1 MRRREW
7 LKTRWTLS
15 TAVLLVTGGLTLSQQ
30 ISHAQQSPGRRVDD
44 AALRNAGASGEE
56 WLTYG
61 LDPGEKRYS
70 PLTQIDA
77 TNVTRLGLAW
87 SFDIPGGNSAPPGGG
102 NQEAT
107 LLASNGV
114 ALRHHDLER
123 GVRGRCAH
131 RQAALEVGSRGE
143 SAAVQS
149 KICCGVVN
157 RGVALYEGKVI
168 APIIDGRL
176 VALDAST
183 GKPVWEARVAYPQDQ
198 YTLTM
203 APRIAK
209 GKVHRRR
216 ERIGVSGARFRRRV
230 RRQHRPARVALLH
243 RARRSVEAV
252 RERRDAQGRARRG
265 AASGTRWAAARTV
278 WDGMAYDPQANLI
291 YFGTGNGGPW
301 PEVLRGSQG
310 KDNLYV
316 CSIIAVNPDNGE
328 MKWYYQAV
336 PGDSWD
342 YDAVQQLTLADLTI
356 DGRPRTRHHA
366 GEQERLLLRDRSDHR
381 RVHFGVAVRAAELV
395 RGDGQEDRPAVHP
408 PARVLRHGSGDDL
421 PGPDRRAQLVADVVQ
436 SADRTDVHPD
446 HVRNSSTYTVNPD
459 TFVFR
464 EGGRNTGI
472 GRGNAPGPPAAADAH
487 PGTTPERR
495 RRAVRAADDRTAA
508 TDSAAALLI
517 AWDPVTQKERWRREG
532 GGASGGG
539 TVTTAGNLVLQVRA
553 RWAAHRLQR
562 RQGREAA
569 RDSDTGLRQGMGPPI
584 TYMVDGKQYVTL
596 MGGRGVVGGAAGGR
610 GRRSRNRSRCGAG
623 RRRCGRTRR
632 RSGPRPAVAAENSDV
647 RARRRRA
654 VKAAAESQHGSLH
667 DCVHRRRC
675 QG

>member
-1 MRRREW
+1 MLAQYSQKSLEVPMRRREW

-30 ISHAQQSPGRRVDD
+30 ISHAQQSPERRVDD

-77 TNVTRLGLAW
+77 SNVTRLGPAW
-87 SFDIPGGNSAPPGGG
+87 SFDIPGGNNAPPGGG

-107 LLASNGV
+107 LLVSNGV
-114 ALRHHDLER
+114 LYGITTWSVVYAVDART
-123 GVRGRCAH
+123 GR
-131 RQAALEVGSRGE
+131 QLWKWDPEVNRP
-143 SAAVQS
+143 AVQS

-183 GKPVWEARVAYPQDQ
+183 GKPVWEARVEYPQNQ

-209 GKVHRRR
+209 GKVL
-216 ERIGVSGARFRRRV
+216 V
-230 RRQHRPARVALLH
+230 
-243 RARRSVEAV
+243 
-252 RERRDAQGRARRG
+252 G
-265 AASGTRWAAARTV
+265 AAGSEYPVRGFVDAFDANTGQRAWRFYTVPGDPKKPFENDAMRKAAATWSGEWYKMGGGATV
-278 WDGMAYDPQANLI
+278 WDGMAYDPQANLV

-342 YDAVQQLTLADLTI
+342 YDAVAQLTLADITI
-356 DGRPRTRHHA
+356 AGRQRRVIMQANKNGYFYVIDRITGEFISASPFAPMNWSEAMDKKTGRPFIHP
-366 GEQERLLLRDRSDHR
+366 
-381 RVHFGVAVRAAELV
+381 RAFYGTEPV
-395 RGDGQEDRPAVHP
+395 TIF
-408 PARVLRHGSGDDL
+408 
-421 PGPDRRAQLVADVVQ
+421 PGPIGAHNWSPMSFNPQTGLMYIPSTFA
-436 SADRTDVHPD
+436 
-446 HVRNSSTYTVNPD
+446 NSSTFTVNPS
-459 TFVFR
+459 TFVFK

-472 GRGNAPGPPAAADAH
+472 GRGNAPEPPAAADAH
-487 PGTTPERR
+487 PGTTPEVTPVVPFVPPGIGPNDGYRGG
-495 RRAVRAADDRTAA
+495 
-508 TDSAAALLI
+508 LLI

-539 TVTTAGNLVLQVRA
+539 TVTTAGNLVLQVVPDG
-553 RWAAHRLQR
+553 RLIVYSADK
-562 RQGREAA
+562 GEKLHEIV
-569 RDSDTGLRQGMGPPI
+569 TGFRQGMGPPI

-596 MGGRGVVGGAAGGR
+596 MGGRGVVVAPPAGAGGGAGTAAAPGGAGAAGR
-610 GRRSRNRSRCGAG
+610 GGAPDL
-623 RRRCGRTRR
+623 
-632 RSGPRPAVAAENSDV
+632 GPPLPPKILTYALDAGA
-647 RARRRRA
+647 
-654 VKAAAESQHGSLH
+654 Q
-667 DCVHRRRC
+667 
-675 QG
+675 